1 MNHIIMKQHMDI
13 QMKNGLDS
21 FGIQQ
26 KLSDQYWS
34 YFIPLF
40 DEIFDELTHEN
51 EVLSINKIEI
61 DLGEILLEE
70 ILKINEK
77 PELLRKTKQQIIEQ
91 ITKEI
96 SGTNTIVSSLP
107 ENHFHQWMFYMKNGY
122 LNWNVA
128 SMEDIVFQHVLEVL
142 AMDGSKVEIFAHE
155 VLKKSEFLSRLIFQH
170 SEDFLKN
177 LLIMIAPDIKS
188 QIINQIDSFKEF
200 AENQL
205 LSESEKLNAIQSFYR
220 EFIYNVVKLSS
231 NGFDESIV
239 FTLENLEAMSF
250 EVKDYNSDTNENILS
265 DSQIA
270 EDNNPI
276 YANNVG
282 LVLVHPFI
290 STLFK
295 NLELV
300 QNHEFVNKKAREKAV
315 YLLYYAV
322 SGLQNPKEYELVVP
336 KILCGFPIHSV
347 ISNQVF
353 LSPNELSEID
363 DMLKG
368 MIANWEILNNTS
380 IEGLRDGFLKRKG
393 KINIHADKI
402 KILVEKGSID
412 MLLDY
417 LPWNLSHIKLPWFKH
432 IIQVE
437 WR

>member
-1 MNHIIMKQHMDI
+1 M
-13 QMKNGLDS
+13 
-21 FGIQQ
+21 
-26 KLSDQYWS
+26 
-34 YFIPLF
+34 
-40 DEIFDELTHEN
+40 
-51 EVLSINKIEI
+51 
-61 DLGEILLEE
+61 
-70 ILKINEK
+70 
-77 PELLRKTKQQIIEQ
+77 
-91 ITKEI
+91 
-96 SGTNTIVSSLP
+96 
-107 ENHFHQWMFYMKNGY
+107 
-122 LNWNVA
+122 
-128 SMEDIVFQHVLEVL
+128 
-142 AMDGSKVEIFAHE
+142 
-155 VLKKSEFLSRLIFQH
+155 
-170 SEDFLKN
+170 
-177 LLIMIAPDIKS
+177 
-188 QIINQIDSFKEF
+188 
-200 AENQL
+200 
-205 LSESEKLNAIQSFYR
+205 NAIQSFYR

-417 LPWNLSHIKLPWFKH
+417 LPWNLSHIKLPWLKH